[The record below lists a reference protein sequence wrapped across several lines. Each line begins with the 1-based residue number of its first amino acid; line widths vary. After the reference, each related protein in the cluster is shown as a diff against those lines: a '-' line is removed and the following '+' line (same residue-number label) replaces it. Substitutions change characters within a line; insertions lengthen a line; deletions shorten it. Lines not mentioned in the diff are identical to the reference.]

1 MLPFPHGFRPI
12 VWWNAPESET
22 RFTKVVRG
30 VVTRFRCFPRK
41 KRFYV
46 MMIPRSPF
54 VLDRVDLVRENLCN
68 FVVEWIGFSGQV
80 APTYKAAMYKDA
92 GLVISCL

>member
-1 MLPFPHGFRPI
+1 
-12 VWWNAPESET
+12 
-22 RFTKVVRG
+22 
-30 VVTRFRCFPRK
+30 
-41 KRFYV
+41 